1 MYYLEIQ
8 GLFKALNKF
17 KGFSMLYKPCFP
29 SPSLSS
35 HASPFFTHLR
45 FSLHSLL
52 VPLPCPFLFPV
63 LIYLPSSL
71 PLLSFSCGSP
81 YICLSFPLNTSP
93 CFSSFS
99 LLSTTFSLLFLLD
112 PSLNSLSL
120 LNPFFIASSSSLQ
133 LSSLLSSSPS
143 SSLSFSLY
151 LLFLFLLSPFSIF
164 FFISSIFL
172 FTFLSLFSSFLSSY
186 ILFFSSLPLPPSVFI
201 LPSYLPPILSSCYI
215 PPSSSGPKITFS
227 IKAPIR
233 KLTKKVWSPNFVS
246 LQNIH

>member
-1 MYYLEIQ
+1 
-8 GLFKALNKF
+8 
-17 KGFSMLYKPCFP
+17 MLYKPCFP

-35 HASPFFTHLR
+35 QASPFFTHLH

-71 PLLSFSCGSP
+71 SLLPFSCGSP

-93 CFSSFS
+93 CFSSFC

-172 FTFLSLFSSFLSSY
+172 FTLLSLFSSFLLLQY
-186 ILFFSSLPLPPSVFI
+186 ILFSSSLPLPPPVFI
-201 LPSYLPPILSSCYI
+201 LPSYFHPYYPPVISPHLPQ
-215 PPSSSGPKITFS
+215 GPKLPFLL
-227 IKAPIR
+227 R
-233 KLTKKVWSPNFVS
+233 HQFGN
-246 LQNIH
+246 

>member
-35 HASPFFTHLR
+35 QASPFFTHLH

-63 LIYLPSSL
+63 LIYLPSPL
-71 PLLSFSCGSP
+71 PLLPFSCVSSC
-81 YICLSFPLNTSP
+81 ICLSFPFNISP
-93 CFSSFS
+93 WFFHLSLFYPLHSLCSF
-99 LLSTTFSLLFLLD
+99 FLLLHWILF
-112 PSLNSLSL
+112 PS
-120 LNPFFIASSSSLQ
+120 LNPFFITSSSSLQ

-143 SSLSFSLY
+143 SSLSLSLH
-151 LLFLFLLSPFSIF
+151 FLFLISPFSIF

-172 FTFLSLFSSFLSSY
+172 FTLLSLFSSFLLLQY
-186 ILFFSSLPLPPSVFI
+186 ILFSSSLPLPPPVFI
-201 LPSYLPPILSSCYI
+201 LPSYFHPYYPPVISPHLPQ
-215 PPSSSGPKITFS
+215 GPKLTFLLM
-227 IKAPIR
+227 R
-233 KLTKKVWSPNFVS
+233 QFRN
-246 LQNIH
+246 